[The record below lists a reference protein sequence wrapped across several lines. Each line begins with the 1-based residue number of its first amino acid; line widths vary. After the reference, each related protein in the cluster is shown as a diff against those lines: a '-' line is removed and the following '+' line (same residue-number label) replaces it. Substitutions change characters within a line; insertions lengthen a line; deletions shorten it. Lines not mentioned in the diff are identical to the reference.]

1 MGRQKA
7 SLWVDLDLLSYMR
20 ELSATTGKSMSQTV
34 NDAVRGMKTAEEA
47 RKAEAGTLRQIR
59 RIIQRETSRTRSDS
73 NLMRRL
79 RRRSS
84 RLEAEV

>member
-20 ELSATTGKSMSQTV
+20 ELSTTTGKSMSQTV
-34 NDAVRGMKTAEEA
+34 NDAVRGMKTIEEA
-47 RKAEAGTLRQIR
+47 REAEAGTLRQIR
-59 RIIQRETSRTRSDS
+59 RIIQREASRARSDA
-73 NLMRRL
+73 NLTRRL

-84 RLEAEV
+84 RLEGAQ